1 LKIPSNITIF
11 LQAIT
16 QSKQKT
22 NELKQQSDTRI
33 SARDILSPNSISS
46 QEDLQ
51 IALKRVEQLWDVPYH
66 STEGNELH
74 KLEDFICAYENKNW
88 GSFSAQ
94 APLPDDDFMPGRL
107 NFKAKRPFE
116 ETGEK
121 IDILADT
128 PVIKDIN
135 EGHSPQSTID
145 EENTD

>member
-16 QSKQKT
+16 QSKQKA

-33 SARDILSPNSISS
+33 SARDILSSNSISS

-51 IALKRVEQLWDVPYH
+51 IALKRVEQLWDVQYH
-66 STEGNELH
+66 SAEGNELH

-94 APLPDDDFMPGRL
+94 ALLPDDDFMPGRL
-107 NFKAKRPFE
+107 NFKAKRSFE

-121 IDILADT
+121 SDILADT

-135 EGHSPQSTID
+135 EGDSPQSTID